1 MGEKLMRPIE
11 VRFEKNINNLTLVR
25 EADTRRQWE
34 YIAVAMLGAV
44 FVLGLLFY
52 GSQLYQYQQY
62 GYQIEEAQKVREQ
75 LVRKRDGLRLK
86 REQLQNPTRI
96 EFLAKEMGMVHSVP
110 GQLVAVRLDSP
121 LDTPAVSSPQL
132 SAKK

>member
-34 YIAVAMLGAV
+34 YVAVAMLGGM
-44 FVLGLLFY
+44 FVLGLLIY
-52 GSQLYQYQQY
+52 GTQLYQYQQY
-62 GYQIEEAQKVREQ
+62 GYQIEDAQKQKDRLEKQ
-75 LVRKRDGLRLK
+75 QDNLLFFRDK
-86 REQLQNPTRI
+86 LQDPARI
-96 EFLAKEMGMVHSVP
+96 LFLAKRMGMVQSAS
-110 GQLVAVRLDSP
+110 GQMVTVNLDS
-121 LDTPAVSSPQL
+121 LDASNPQL

>member
-34 YIAVAMLGAV
+34 YVAVAMLGAM
-44 FVLGLLFY
+44 FVLGLLIY
-52 GSQLYQYQQY
+52 GAQLYQYQQY
-62 GYQIEEAQKVREQ
+62 GYQIEEAQKRKDQ
-75 LVRKRDGLRLK
+75 LEKRQDNLLLIRDK
-86 REQLQNPTRI
+86 LQDPARI
-96 EFLAKEMGMVHSVP
+96 ELFARRMGMVPSAP
-110 GQLVAVRLDSP
+110 GQMVTINLE
-121 LDTPAVSSPQL
+121 SSNASNPQL